1 MTKPLRNGGFFL
13 PQILDRV
20 GSQARPLL
28 LSVTYTIVGDLIIL
42 VGGLTH
48 VPTPT
53 PPCLRAY
60 ARTLLC
66 GHGKQGLV
74 HYLS

>member
-1 MTKPLRNGGFFL
+1 MGGSFL
-13 PQILDRV
+13 QQILDRV

-28 LSVTYTIVGDLIIL
+28 LSVTYTTVGEHILL

-66 GHGKQGLV
+66 GHSEQGLV